1 MRTVAETEVFQR
13 YAEEVWS
20 NAEREAFVSWIAT
33 SPESGKIIRG
43 SGGCRKVRWSTEG
56 VGKRG
61 GARVIYFI
69 LPDETIWLLIVYKKT
84 KFDNLPTA
92 FLKEL
97 KRGIENAL

>member
-1 MRTVAETEVFQR
+1 MRTGAETEVFQR

-20 NAEREAFVSWIAT
+20 TAEREAFVSWMAT
-33 SPESGKIIRG
+33 SPETGKIIRG
-43 SGGCRKVRWSTEG
+43 SGGSRKVRWSTEG

-69 LPDETIWLLIVYKKT
+69 SSDETIWLLTVYKKAN
-84 KFDNLPTA
+84 FENLPTA

-97 KRGIENAL
+97 KRGIEDAL